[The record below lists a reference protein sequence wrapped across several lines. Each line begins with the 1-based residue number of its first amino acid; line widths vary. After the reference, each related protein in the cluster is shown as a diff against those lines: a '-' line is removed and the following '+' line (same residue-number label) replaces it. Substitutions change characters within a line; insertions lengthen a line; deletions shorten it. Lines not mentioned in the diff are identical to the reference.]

1 MPALIVGMAL
11 MSALTVHASA
21 RYGFFISL
29 HLQQGIANASAQRAN
44 RINAYHTNTTDI
56 PAALLVRISRHIAP
70 GRIGPGAATR
80 IRAAADGRADI
91 RAGASAGAD
100 MRIKAADVQ
109 HSRPDRS
116 VDRNLED
123 FVATLS
129 GIELVLLVLAIVL
142 PVSVITPLLAVLL
155 FGRRCDR
162 CGRASVRP
170 PLRPRRPPARHARH
184 GAQPP
189 RRRRRH
195 QERTAHIQQIC
206 RHPHLPPLRPYRL
219 PRADPQLTRPT
230 YPIRAHSRQSQYIT
244 HKPVPPYGRFAHRPS
259 ASDNASACT
268 PHLTPCISGICARK
282 RPALRPKC
290 T

>member
-21 RYGFFISL
+21 RYGLFIFP
-29 HLQQGIANASAQRAN
+29 HLQQGIASASAQRAN

-56 PAALLVRISRHIAP
+56 PAALLVRMSRHIAP
-70 GRIGPGAATR
+70 GHFGLGAATH
-80 IRAAADGRADI
+80 IRAAADVRAGI
-91 RAGASAGAD
+91 RAGAGAGAD

-109 HSRPDRS
+109 HSRPRPLGRPQSGRFRCHAQRDRARAAGS
-116 VDRNLED
+116 GHSASRIRNHT
-123 FVATLS
+123 A
-129 GIELVLLVLAIVL
+129 A
-142 PVSVITPLLAVLL
+142 
-155 FGRRCDR
+155 
-162 CGRASVRP
+162 GRASVRP
-170 PLRPRRPPARHARH
+170 PLRPLRAPARNARH

-189 RRRRRH
+189 RRHGRH
-195 QERTAHIQQIC
+195 QERTTRIQIC

-244 HKPVPPYGRFAHRPS
+244 HKPVPPYGRLAHRSS
-259 ASDNASACT
+259 ASDNASACA

>member
-1 MPALIVGMAL
+1 MRSAPLRECPNVCRPNLGMTFADAAAGGYRNISRLKSLMKKNLLRILMPALIAGMAL

-21 RYGFFISL
+21 RYDFFIFT
-29 HLQQGIANASAQRAN
+29 HLQQGIANASAQPAN

-56 PAALLVRISRHIAP
+56 STALLVRMSRHIAP
-70 GRIGPGAATR
+70 GHFGLGAATR

-91 RAGASAGAD
+91 RAGAD

-162 CGRASVRP
+162 CGR
-170 PLRPRRPPARHARH
+170 LHAMRD
-184 GAQPP
+184 
-189 RRRRRH
+189 
-195 QERTAHIQQIC
+195 TAHSCHGDTAVTKNGQRVYKYVVTRTC
-206 RHPHLPPLRPYRL
+206 RHCGHT
-219 PRADPQLTRPT
+219 DFHEQTR
-230 YPIRAHSRQSQYIT
+230 
-244 HKPVPPYGRFAHRPS
+244 
-259 ASDNASACT
+259 N
-268 PHLTPCISGICARK
+268 
-282 RPALRPKC
+282 
-290 T
+290 

>member
-1 MPALIVGMAL
+1 MPPQAATETYSHLKSLMKKNLLRILMPTLIVGMAL
-11 MSALTVHASA
+11 MSALTVQASA
-21 RYGFFISL
+21 RYGSFIFP

-56 PAALLVRISRHIAP
+56 PAALLVRVSRHIAP
-70 GRIGPGAATR
+70 GHFGLGAATR

-91 RAGASAGAD
+91 RAGASAGASAGAD

-162 CGRASVRP
+162 CGR
-170 PLRPRRPPARHARH
+170 LHAMRD
-184 GAQPP
+184 
-189 RRRRRH
+189 
-195 QERTAHIQQIC
+195 T
-206 RHPHLPPLRPYRL
+206 
-219 PRADPQLTRPT
+219 
-230 YPIRAHSRQSQYIT
+230 AHSRHDDGAVT
-244 HKPVPPYGRFAHRPS
+244 KNGRRIYRYVVTRTCRHCGHTDSHEQTR
-259 ASDNASACT
+259 N
-268 PHLTPCISGICARK
+268 
-282 RPALRPKC
+282 
-290 T
+290 

>member
-1 MPALIVGMAL
+1 MPPQAATETYSHLKSLMKKNLLRILMPALIVGMAL

-21 RYGFFISL
+21 RYGSFIFP

-70 GRIGPGAATR
+70 GHFGLGAATR
-80 IRAAADGRADI
+80 IRAAADGRANI
-91 RAGASAGAD
+91 RAGAD

-162 CGRASVRP
+162 CGR
-170 PLRPRRPPARHARH
+170 LHAMRD
-184 GAQPP
+184 
-189 RRRRRH
+189 
-195 QERTAHIQQIC
+195 T
-206 RHPHLPPLRPYRL
+206 
-219 PRADPQLTRPT
+219 
-230 YPIRAHSRQSQYIT
+230 AHSRHGDTAVTKNGQRVYKYVVTRTCRHCGHTDSHEQT
-244 HKPVPPYGRFAHRPS
+244 R
-259 ASDNASACT
+259 N
-268 PHLTPCISGICARK
+268 
-282 RPALRPKC
+282 
-290 T
+290 

>member
-1 MPALIVGMAL
+1 MPPQAATETYSHLKSLMKKNLLRILMPALIAGMAL

-21 RYGFFISL
+21 RYGFFIFP

-70 GRIGPGAATR
+70 GHFGLGAATR

-142 PVSVITPLLAVLL
+142 PVSVITPLPAVLL
-155 FGRRCDR
+155 FGRRCGR
-162 CGRASVRP
+162 CGR
-170 PLRPRRPPARHARH
+170 LHAMRD
-184 GAQPP
+184 
-189 RRRRRH
+189 
-195 QERTAHIQQIC
+195 T
-206 RHPHLPPLRPYRL
+206 
-219 PRADPQLTRPT
+219 
-230 YPIRAHSRQSQYIT
+230 AHSRHGDTAVTKNGQRVYKYVVTRTCRHCGHTDSHEQT
-244 HKPVPPYGRFAHRPS
+244 R
-259 ASDNASACT
+259 N
-268 PHLTPCISGICARK
+268 
-282 RPALRPKC
+282 
-290 T
+290 

>member
-1 MPALIVGMAL
+1 MPPQAATETYSHLKSLMKKNLFRILMPALIVGMAL

-56 PAALLVRISRHIAP
+56 PAALLVRMSRHIAP
-70 GRIGPGAATR
+70 GHFGPGAATH
-80 IRAAADGRADI
+80 IRAAADVRADI
-91 RAGASAGAD
+91 RAGAD

-142 PVSVITPLLAVLL
+142 PVSVATPLLAVLL
-155 FGRRCDR
+155 LGRRCDR
-162 CGRASVRP
+162 CGR
-170 PLRPRRPPARHARH
+170 LHAMRDTAHNRH
-184 GAQPP
+184 GDTAVTKNGQ
-189 RRRRRH
+189 RVYKYVVT
-195 QERTAHIQQIC
+195 RTC
-206 RHPHLPPLRPYRL
+206 RHCGHT
-219 PRADPQLTRPT
+219 DSHEQTR
-230 YPIRAHSRQSQYIT
+230 
-244 HKPVPPYGRFAHRPS
+244 
-259 ASDNASACT
+259 N
-268 PHLTPCISGICARK
+268 
-282 RPALRPKC
+282 
-290 T
+290 

>member
-1 MPALIVGMAL
+1 MPFADAAAGGYRNISRLKSLMKKDLLRILMPALIVGMAL

-21 RYGFFISL
+21 RYGFFIFP
-29 HLQQGIANASAQRAN
+29 HLQQGIANASVQRAN
-44 RINAYHTNTTDI
+44 RINAYHTNTADI

-70 GRIGPGAATR
+70 GHFGPGAATR

-91 RAGASAGAD
+91 RAGAD

-155 FGRRCDR
+155 LGRRCDR
-162 CGRASVRP
+162 CGR
-170 PLRPRRPPARHARH
+170 LHAMRD
-184 GAQPP
+184 
-189 RRRRRH
+189 
-195 QERTAHIQQIC
+195 T
-206 RHPHLPPLRPYRL
+206 
-219 PRADPQLTRPT
+219 
-230 YPIRAHSRQSQYIT
+230 AHSRHDDGAVT
-244 HKPVPPYGRFAHRPS
+244 KNGRRIYRYVVTRTCRHCGHTDSHEQTR
-259 ASDNASACT
+259 N
-268 PHLTPCISGICARK
+268 
-282 RPALRPKC
+282 
-290 T
+290 

>member
-1 MPALIVGMAL
+1 MPPQAATETYSHLKSLMKKNLLRILMPTLIVGMAL

-21 RYGFFISL
+21 RYGSFIFP
-29 HLQQGIANASAQRAN
+29 HLQQGIASASAQPAN

-70 GRIGPGAATR
+70 GHFGLGAATR
-80 IRAAADGRADI
+80 IRAAADGRADTH
-91 RAGASAGAD
+91 AGAGAGAGAD

-162 CGRASVRP
+162 CGR
-170 PLRPRRPPARHARH
+170 LHAMRD
-184 GAQPP
+184 
-189 RRRRRH
+189 
-195 QERTAHIQQIC
+195 T
-206 RHPHLPPLRPYRL
+206 
-219 PRADPQLTRPT
+219 
-230 YPIRAHSRQSQYIT
+230 AHSRHDDGAVT
-244 HKPVPPYGRFAHRPS
+244 KNGRRIYRYVVTRTCRHCGHTDS
-259 ASDNASACT
+259 
-268 PHLTPCISGICARK
+268 HEQARN
-282 RPALRPKC
+282 
-290 T
+290 

>member
-1 MPALIVGMAL
+1 MPQQAATETYSHLKSLMKKNLLRILMPALIAGMAL

-21 RYGFFISL
+21 RYGFFIFP
-29 HLQQGIANASAQRAN
+29 HLQQGIANASVQRAN
-44 RINAYHTNTTDI
+44 RINAYHTNTADI

-70 GRIGPGAATR
+70 GHFGLGAATR

-91 RAGASAGAD
+91 RAGAD

-162 CGRASVRP
+162 CGR
-170 PLRPRRPPARHARH
+170 LHAMRD
-184 GAQPP
+184 
-189 RRRRRH
+189 
-195 QERTAHIQQIC
+195 T
-206 RHPHLPPLRPYRL
+206 
-219 PRADPQLTRPT
+219 
-230 YPIRAHSRQSQYIT
+230 AHSRHGDTAVTKNGQRVYKYVVTRTCRHCGHTDSHEQ
-244 HKPVPPYGRFAHRPS
+244 
-259 ASDNASACT
+259 
-268 PHLTPCISGICARK
+268 ARN
-282 RPALRPKC
+282 
-290 T
+290 

>member
-56 PAALLVRISRHIAP
+56 PAALLVRMSRHIAP
-70 GRIGPGAATR
+70 GHFGLGAATR

-116 VDRNLED
+116 V
-123 FVATLS
+123 
-129 GIELVLLVLAIVL
+129 G
-142 PVSVITPLLAVLL
+142 
-155 FGRRCDR
+155 
-162 CGRASVRP
+162 
-170 PLRPRRPPARHARH
+170 
-184 GAQPP
+184 
-189 RRRRRH
+189 RRRH
-195 QERTAHIQQIC
+195 QERAAHIQIC

-230 YPIRAHSRQSQYIT
+230 YPIRTHTRQSQYIT
-244 HKPVPPYGRFAHRPS
+244 YKPATPDGRFAHRPS

-268 PHLTPCISGICARK
+268 PYLTPRRSGICARK
-282 RPALRPKC
+282 RPARRPKC
-290 T
+290 A

>member
-1 MPALIVGMAL
+1 MPPTAATETYSHLKSLMKKNLLRILMPALIAGMAL
-11 MSALTVHASA
+11 MSALTVQASA
-21 RYGFFISL
+21 RYGSFIFP
-29 HLQQGIANASAQRAN
+29 HLQQGIANASAQPAN
-44 RINAYHTNTTDI
+44 RINAYHTNTTCIIGD
-56 PAALLVRISRHIAP
+56 AVGMLVRVSHHIAP
-70 GRIGPGAATR
+70 GRIGLGAATR

-162 CGRASVRP
+162 CGR
-170 PLRPRRPPARHARH
+170 LHAMRD
-184 GAQPP
+184 
-189 RRRRRH
+189 
-195 QERTAHIQQIC
+195 T
-206 RHPHLPPLRPYRL
+206 
-219 PRADPQLTRPT
+219 
-230 YPIRAHSRQSQYIT
+230 AHSRHDDGAVT
-244 HKPVPPYGRFAHRPS
+244 KNGRRIYRYVVTRTCRHCGHTDSHEQTR
-259 ASDNASACT
+259 N
-268 PHLTPCISGICARK
+268 
-282 RPALRPKC
+282 
-290 T
+290 

>member
-1 MPALIVGMAL
+1 MPPQAATETYSHLKSLMKKNLLRILMPALIVGMAL

-56 PAALLVRISRHIAP
+56 PAALLVRMSRHIAP

-91 RAGASAGAD
+91 RAGAD

-162 CGRASVRP
+162 CGR
-170 PLRPRRPPARHARH
+170 LHAMRD
-184 GAQPP
+184 
-189 RRRRRH
+189 
-195 QERTAHIQQIC
+195 T
-206 RHPHLPPLRPYRL
+206 
-219 PRADPQLTRPT
+219 
-230 YPIRAHSRQSQYIT
+230 AHSRHGDTAVTKNGQRVYKYVVTRTCRHCGHTDSHEQT
-244 HKPVPPYGRFAHRPS
+244 R
-259 ASDNASACT
+259 N
-268 PHLTPCISGICARK
+268 
-282 RPALRPKC
+282 
-290 T
+290 

>member
-1 MPALIVGMAL
+1 MPPTTATETYSHLKSLMKKNLLRILMPALIVGMAL
-11 MSALTVHASA
+11 MSALTVQASA
-21 RYGFFISL
+21 RYGLFIFP
-29 HLQQGIANASAQRAN
+29 HLQQGIASASAQPAN

-56 PAALLVRISRHIAP
+56 PAALLVRMSRHIAP
-70 GRIGPGAATR
+70 GHFGPGAATR

-91 RAGASAGAD
+91 RAGAD

-162 CGRASVRP
+162 CGR
-170 PLRPRRPPARHARH
+170 LHAMRD
-184 GAQPP
+184 
-189 RRRRRH
+189 
-195 QERTAHIQQIC
+195 T
-206 RHPHLPPLRPYRL
+206 
-219 PRADPQLTRPT
+219 
-230 YPIRAHSRQSQYIT
+230 AHSRHDDGAVTKNGQRVYKYVVTRTCRHCGHTDFHEQT
-244 HKPVPPYGRFAHRPS
+244 R
-259 ASDNASACT
+259 N
-268 PHLTPCISGICARK
+268 
-282 RPALRPKC
+282 
-290 T
+290 

>member
-1 MPALIVGMAL
+1 MPFADAAAGGYRNIFAPEEPDEKNLLRILMPALIAGMAL
-11 MSALTVHASA
+11 MSALTVQASA
-21 RYGFFISL
+21 RYGSFIFP

-56 PAALLVRISRHIAP
+56 PAALLVRMSRHIAP
-70 GRIGPGAATR
+70 GHFGLGAATR
-80 IRAAADGRADI
+80 IRAAADGCADI

-129 GIELVLLVLAIVL
+129 GIEAVLLVLAIVL
-142 PVSVITPLLAVLL
+142 PVSVATPLLAVLL
-155 FGRRCDR
+155 LGRRCE
-162 CGRASVRP
+162 
-170 PLRPRRPPARHARH
+170 PLRPPARHARH

-189 RRRRRH
+189 RRHGRH
-195 QERTAHIQQIC
+195 QERTTRIQIC

-230 YPIRAHSRQSQYIT
+230 YPHTGTFPPIT
-244 HKPVPPYGRFAHRPS
+244 IH
-259 ASDNASACT
+259 NT
-268 PHLTPCISGICARK
+268 
-282 RPALRPKC
+282 
-290 T
+290 

>member
-1 MPALIVGMAL
+1 MPQQAATETYSHLKSLMKKNLLRILMPALIAGMAL

-29 HLQQGIANASAQRAN
+29 HLQQGIASASAQPAN

-91 RAGASAGAD
+91 RAGAD

-142 PVSVITPLLAVLL
+142 PVSVITPLPAVLL

-162 CGRASVRP
+162 CGR
-170 PLRPRRPPARHARH
+170 LHAMRD
-184 GAQPP
+184 
-189 RRRRRH
+189 
-195 QERTAHIQQIC
+195 T
-206 RHPHLPPLRPYRL
+206 
-219 PRADPQLTRPT
+219 
-230 YPIRAHSRQSQYIT
+230 AHSRHDDGAVT
-244 HKPVPPYGRFAHRPS
+244 KNGRRIYRYVVTRTCRHCGHTDSHEQTR
-259 ASDNASACT
+259 N
-268 PHLTPCISGICARK
+268 
-282 RPALRPKC
+282 
-290 T
+290 

>member
-1 MPALIVGMAL
+1 MPPQAATETYSHLKSLMKKNLLRILMPALIVGMAL

-21 RYGFFISL
+21 RYGSFIFP

-56 PAALLVRISRHIAP
+56 PAALLVRMSRHIAP
-70 GRIGPGAATR
+70 GHFGLGAATR

-91 RAGASAGAD
+91 RAGAD

-155 FGRRCDR
+155 FGRRCGR
-162 CGRASVRP
+162 CGR
-170 PLRPRRPPARHARH
+170 LHAMRD
-184 GAQPP
+184 
-189 RRRRRH
+189 
-195 QERTAHIQQIC
+195 T
-206 RHPHLPPLRPYRL
+206 
-219 PRADPQLTRPT
+219 
-230 YPIRAHSRQSQYIT
+230 AHSRHGDTAVTKNGQRVYKYVVTRTCRHCGHTDSHEQT
-244 HKPVPPYGRFAHRPS
+244 R
-259 ASDNASACT
+259 N
-268 PHLTPCISGICARK
+268 
-282 RPALRPKC
+282 
-290 T
+290 